1 MNKSPHTAIAP
12 SIPRRSS
19 PYRHLFAYKA
29 NPAEGMWASPPY
41 LHNGSVPNL
50 YELLSPA
57 NERSKTFYIGREF
70 DPVKV
75 GVDTSGKSGT
85 FLYDTSLVGNAN
97 TGTFF

>member
-1 MNKSPHTAIAP
+1 MPA
-12 SIPRRSS
+12 
-19 PYRHLFAYKA
+19 LFAYKA

-57 NERSKTFYIGREF
+57 KERSKTFYIGREF

-75 GVDTSGKSGT
+75 GVDT
-85 FLYDTSLVGNAN
+85 
-97 TGTFF
+97 TGEAGEIPVRHVAGRKCQHWAFV